1 MVHLVKLFFSLA
13 PQIKAE
19 DGVPLSGVLLSLSGA
34 NFRSNMLT
42 QDTGLLTFNNL
53 VLSSQRISYCG
64 HLLDVL
70 NTFVL
75 LIYLNLFYNLP
86 HVVANLF
93 EFVQWDTKEV

>member
-1 MVHLVKLFFSLA
+1 MNQMVDLVYFLFFLA

-53 VLSSQRISYCG
+53 VLSSQAHSYYD
-64 HLLDVL
+64 HLFDVL
-70 NTFVL
+70 STFVL
-75 LIYLNLFYNLP
+75 K
-86 HVVANLF
+86 V
-93 EFVQWDTKEV
+93 